1 MKNRFRLWLI
11 CLSVLAILL
20 FQGFDHPSKGNELT
34 ADDIL
39 GNLQSTFAEIEDYT
53 ALLHVETDIKQ
64 VRVPQMEVKV
74 FFKQPDKLHLQSKG
88 FAMLPREGMLIN
100 PNRFSK
106 EDFYMSIL
114 GKETFKDMET
124 FKLELVPRKEKI
136 KVRKFIIW
144 VDPVRWISLKIDTV
158 TWHGQSIKVDFEYRK
173 FLDRYWLPVKAKAVV
188 DLAGFKGFSSFH
200 EMPDWEKGGG
210 IGSLDRT
217 GEITV
222 QFYDYRINDGIPD
235 SIFGQK

>member
-1 MKNRFRLWLI
+1 MKNRFRSWLI
-11 CLSVLAILL
+11 GLSVLATLL
-20 FQGFDHPSKGNELT
+20 FQGFDYPTKGNELT

-39 GNLQSTFAEIEDYT
+39 RNLQSAFAKIEDYT
-53 ALLHVETDIKQ
+53 VLLHVETDIKQ
-64 VRVPQMEVKV
+64 VRVPQMEIKV

-100 PNRFSK
+100 PNRFRK

-136 KVRKFIIW
+136 KVRKVIIW
-144 VDPVRWISLKIDTV
+144 VDPVKWISLKIDTI
-158 TWHGQSIKVDFEYRK
+158 TWHGQSIKIDFEYRK
-173 FLDRYWLPVKAKAVV
+173 FLDRYWLPVKAKAFV
-188 DLAGFKGFSSFH
+188 DLSGFKGFSSFH
-200 EMPDWEKGGG
+200 ERSGWEKGSGTG
-210 IGSLDRT
+210 FMDKK

-222 QFYDYRINDGIPD
+222 QFYDYRINEGIPD
-235 SIFGQK
+235 SIFDQE

>member
-1 MKNRFRLWLI
+1 VKNRFRSWLI
-11 CLSVLAILL
+11 GLSVLATLL
-20 FQGFDHPSKGNELT
+20 FQGFDYPTKGNELT

-39 GNLQSTFAEIEDYT
+39 RNLQSAFAKIEDYT
-53 ALLHVETDIKQ
+53 VLLHVETDIKQ
-64 VRVPQMEVKV
+64 VRVPQMEIKV

-100 PNRFSK
+100 PNRFRK

-136 KVRKFIIW
+136 KVRKVIIW
-144 VDPVRWISLKIDTV
+144 VDPVKWISLKIDTI
-158 TWHGQSIKVDFEYRK
+158 TWHGQSIKIDFEYRK
-173 FLDRYWLPVKAKAVV
+173 FLDRYWLPVKAKAFV
-188 DLAGFKGFSSFH
+188 DLSGFKGFSSFH
-200 EMPDWEKGGG
+200 ERSGWEKGSGTG
-210 IGSLDRT
+210 FMDKK

-222 QFYDYRINDGIPD
+222 QFYDYRINEGIPD
-235 SIFGQK
+235 SIFDQE

>member
-1 MKNRFRLWLI
+1 MKNRFRFWLLW
-11 CLSVLAILL
+11 LSVLVMLL
-20 FQGFDHPSKGNELT
+20 FQGFDYSAKCNELT
-34 ADDIL
+34 VDDIL
-39 GNLQSTFAEIEDYT
+39 RNLQSTFTEIEDYT

-64 VRVPQMEVKV
+64 VRVPKMEVKV

-114 GKETFKDMET
+114 GKEIIKDMET

-136 KVRKFIIW
+136 KVRKLIIW
-144 VDPVRWISLKIDTV
+144 VDPVKWISLKIDTV

-173 FLDRYWLPVKAKAVV
+173 FLDRYWLPVKAKAAV
-188 DLAGFKGFSSFH
+188 DLSGFKGFSSFH
-200 EMPDWEKGGG
+200 EMPDWERGAGT
-210 IGSLDRT
+210 GSMDKK
-217 GEITV
+217 GEIIV
-222 QFYDYRINDGIPD
+222 QFYDYRINEGIPD
-235 SIFGQK
+235 SIFRQE